1 MEEHPVSTNSAI
13 MPEQQESDTSQQ
25 ASLSEHR
32 HDSTPLY
39 ATVGDLFKP
48 AINTALPG
56 GDEEESLS
64 SVVVTF
70 QRQRNSESMITEGFS
85 NKLTENVPLYQCIQ
99 PKVDEYSSLST
110 LTKCPLRNAQL
121 SSAQKQID
129 VKGMEEKV
137 KQSEYQALGEKGLPP
152 QYQSLHDLYK
162 R

>member
-1 MEEHPVSTNSAI
+1 
-13 MPEQQESDTSQQ
+13 
-25 ASLSEHR
+25 LEHR

-48 AINTALPG
+48 AIYTALPG

-70 QRQRNSESMITEGFS
+70 QRQINSESTKTEGFS
-85 NKLTENVPLYQCIQ
+85 KQVPENVPLYQCIQ

-110 LTKCPLRNAQL
+110 LTKCPLRNAQP
-121 SSAQKQID
+121 SSAQNLID
-129 VKGMEEKV
+129 AKGIEEEV
-137 KQSEYQALGEKGLPP
+137 KQSQYQALGEKGVSP